1 MLLTWNL
8 LVFLNSLFQYL
19 DFFVELLQLLV
30 LLGLT
35 LLLNCFLH
43 QTRFVKAVHARKH
56 VELFLEHVFRALFAL
71 VILVD
76 FDVPVVDLT
85 DLLL

>member
-1 MLLTWNL
+1 M
-8 LVFLNSLFQYL
+8 FS
-19 DFFVELLQLLV
+19 LV
-30 LLGLT
+30 LDGVFSWPESRKIEEGWALAEGVAY
-35 LLLNCFLH
+35 
-43 QTRFVKAVHARKH
+43 FVKAVHARKH